1 MVKLEVD
8 YLRLRGEAD
17 KLIDLLPHITSL
29 QPRFSK
35 LVVEILLLRLFDSLQ
50 EAIVSV
56 ITKICCGALY
66 LDGSQP
72 KLAVQSKSRQ
82 GTIANMMNYGRKKQR
97 DLRWSP
103 VKEIR
108 KT

>member
-17 KLIDLLPHITSL
+17 KLIDLLSHISSL

-35 LVVEILLLRLFDSLQ
+35 LVAEILLLRLFDSLQ
-50 EAIVSV
+50 ETIVSV

-66 LDGSQP
+66 LDGSHP
-72 KLAVQSKSRQ
+72 KLAVQSIK
-82 GTIANMMNYGRKKQR
+82 
-97 DLRWSP
+97 
-103 VKEIR
+103 
-108 KT
+108 